1 MHKLYS
7 LKKAK
12 KILIATNNPG
22 KFTELKEILPK
33 NIKYYKPKDFNLREP
48 VENGGTFK
56 KNAKI
61 KSSFAAKDDLIL
73 ALFLNVPPFS
83 TGSLKLKS
91 LGL

>member
-12 KILIATNNPG
+12 QILIATNNPG
-22 KFTELKEILPK
+22 KFIELKEILPK

-48 VENGGTFK
+48 VENGRTFK

-61 KSSFAAKDDLIL
+61 KSSFAAKKDWSNMYI
-73 ALFLNVPPFS
+73 
-83 TGSLKLKS
+83 
-91 LGL
+91 